1 MRICASVLVA
11 LKWVSNN
18 WWNSQLLE
26 WPPHTLLAVTET
38 LKWQRWDQ
46 ASEWECASLSSLD
59 DFQSL
64 QLFWTQNI
72 VQSFWKQMPNE
83 KLNLNAMTLQWAFSP
98 LNTYSFAII
107 LTFSVHLSV
116 YFLACLNVTL
126 QEDWKLLLMGEFQAM
141 LPLINSDPIMARNR
155 ITVGL
160 KRCCVGRKYCKS
172 VH

>member
-1 MRICASVLVA
+1 MRICASVLAA

-116 YFLACLNVTL
+116 YFFHAGKIEKKIGKIREVRFIFFLAKSFVQPYLIFFIHS
-126 QEDWKLLLMGEFQAM
+126 EF
-141 LPLINSDPIMARNR
+141 
-155 ITVGL
+155 
-160 KRCCVGRKYCKS
+160 
-172 VH
+172 